1 MTSGLGSLVQAQWND
16 PVEAVEQCYALGW
29 TDGLPVVPPTVQR
42 VEEFL
47 AVGQRPADEVI
58 GGLPERRR
66 EVTVGKVAANA
77 VMAGCKPEYFPVVL
91 ATAEAMLDPAFNL
104 IGPSSSLGGAA
115 ILVILNGPVVPAL
128 GINSRN
134 NLFGPGNRANS
145 TIGRAV
151 RLILMNTC
159 AAVPGLF
166 DRTILGHPGKFSYC
180 IAENEAGTSWTPLHV
195 ERGFDQE
202 DSAVTV
208 FACEGPRQVRASNRP
223 ETMLY
228 SAADVISSLGT
239 SMASAGSVGDTS
251 TCRTSGRSGR
261 GLRRHQRRLGGLDE
275 GRHSALPAPKTKT
288 VVGRPEARRY
298 AGRKYNCRRRAGIS
312 GAYSRAGGYN
322 GRIRRRRGVL
332 PHGSYSKLGAQGLL
346 GIGDPPGAVA
356 LRLMLEGTGE
366 SIQEH
371 IRRRLLPVVSPIDI

>member
-1 MTSGLGSLVQAQWND
+1 MTAGLGSLVQAQWND

-77 VMAGCKPEYFPVVL
+77 VMAGCQPEYFPVVL

-104 IGPSSSLGGAA
+104 IGPSSSLGGAG
-115 ILVILNGPVVPAL
+115 ILVIVNGPVVPAL

-159 AAVPGLF
+159 AAIPGLF

-180 IAENEAGTSWTPLHV
+180 IAENEAGTHWTPHHV
-195 ERGFDQE
+195 ERGLKQG

-208 FACEGPRQVRASNRP
+208 FACEGPRQVRSSNRP
-223 ETMLY
+223 QTMLY
-228 SAADVISSLGT
+228 ATADVISSLGT
-239 SMASAGSVGDTS
+239 SMASVGSVGDTS
-251 TCRTSGRSGR
+251 EVLRQGEVAIVFAGTS
-261 GLRRHQRRLGGLDE
+261 DVWE
-275 GRHSALPAPKTKT
+275 DWTKDD
-288 VVGRPEARRY
+288 VRRY
-298 AGRKYNCRRRAGIS
+298 LHPRLKRSLADLKRAGALDGSITDRDEDEFLQLILS
-312 GAYSRAGGYN
+312 PEDIMLVFAGGAEDSHMAVIPSW
-322 GRIRRRRGVL
+322 GPKVSSTSVTRRI
-332 PHGSYSKLGAQGLL
+332 HW
-346 GIGDPPGAVA
+346 PP
-356 LRLMLEGTGE
+356 
-366 SIQEH
+366 
-371 IRRRLLPVVSPIDI
+371 P

>member
-1 MTSGLGSLVQAQWND
+1 MTTGLGSLVQAQWND
-16 PVEAVEQCYALGW
+16 PVEAGEQCYALGW
-29 TDGLPVVPPTVQR
+29 TDGLPVVPPTVGR

-47 AVGQRPADEVI
+47 AVGQRLADEVI

-104 IGPSSSLGGAA
+104 IGPSSSLGGAG
-115 ILVILNGPVVPAL
+115 ILVIVNGPVTSDL

-159 AAVPGLF
+159 AAIPGLF

-180 IAENEAGTSWTPLHV
+180 IAENEPGTHWTPNHV
-195 ERGFDQE
+195 ERGFKQE
-202 DSAVTV
+202 ESAVTV
-208 FACEGPRQVRASNRP
+208 FACEGPRQVRSSNRP

-228 SAADVISSLGT
+228 STADVISSLGT
-239 SMASAGSVGDTS
+239 SMASVGSVGDTS
-251 TCRTSGRSGR
+251 EVLRQGEVAVVFAGTS
-261 GLRRHQRRLGGLDE
+261 DVW
-275 GRHSALPAPKTKT
+275 ADWTKDD
-288 VVGRPEARRY
+288 VRRY
-298 AGRKYNCRRRAGIS
+298 LHPRLKRSLADLKRAGALDGIVTDGDEDEFLQLILS
-312 GAYSRAGGYN
+312 PEDIMIVFAGGAEDS
-322 GRIRRRRGVL
+322 
-332 PHGSYSKLGAQGLL
+332 HM
-346 GIGDPPGAVA
+346 AVIPSW
-356 LRLMLEGTGE
+356 G
-366 SIQEH
+366 
-371 IRRRLLPVVSPIDI
+371 PKVSSTSVTRKVRWPSS